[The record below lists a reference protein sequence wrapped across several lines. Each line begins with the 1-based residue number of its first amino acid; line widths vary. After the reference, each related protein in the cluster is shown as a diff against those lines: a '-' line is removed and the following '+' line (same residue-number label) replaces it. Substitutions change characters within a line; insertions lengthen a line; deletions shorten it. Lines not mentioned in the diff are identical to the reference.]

1 MIPILIFYMYMEKN
15 RFFQTLSPHR
25 VDQRMLQICIKESF
39 KSTSTLIWGAKILL
53 NSAWL
58 IQNWLLF
65 KNLNL
70 LIRGLISTFLWM
82 WNIFLISVAQKF
94 SSDTTIDMIQGYSKN
109 SIFSNGHPPSS
120 KDFPKRSLEWLIEL
134 TVQIQF

>member
-1 MIPILIFYMYMEKN
+1 MIPILIFYTYIEKI
-15 RFFQTLSPHR
+15 RFFQTHHLSPHR

-39 KSTSTLIWGAKILL
+39 KSSSTLIWGTKILL

-58 IQNWLLF
+58 IFKWWFF

-82 WNIFLISVAQKF
+82 WNTFLKSVAQKL
-94 SSDTTIDMIQGYSKN
+94 SSDTIIDMIQGYLKHV
-109 SIFSNGHPPSS
+109 FLSNGHPPSS
-120 KDFPKRSLEWLIEL
+120 KDFTKRSLEWLIEL
-134 TVQIQF
+134 TV

>member
-1 MIPILIFYMYMEKN
+1 MIPILIFYTYIEKI
-15 RFFQTLSPHR
+15 RFFQTHHLSPHR

-39 KSTSTLIWGAKILL
+39 KSSSTLIWGTKILL

-58 IQNWLLF
+58 IFKWWFF

-82 WNIFLISVAQKF
+82 WNTFLKSVAQKL
-94 SSDTTIDMIQGYSKN
+94 SSDTIIDMIQGYLKN
-109 SIFSNGHPPSS
+109 VFFPNGHPPSS
-120 KDFPKRSLEWLIEL
+120 KDFPKLSLKWLVEL
-134 TVQIQF
+134 TV